1 MSERSPSYGP
11 SHGAANGSSYGSSY
25 GAANAPSYGAG
36 YAPAAPAAR
45 AKQPSLAQLR
55 AFAAVAE
62 HLHFRDAA
70 AAIGMSQPALSGAV
84 SALEEVL
91 GVQLVERTTRKV
103 LLSPAGERLA
113 GRAAAVLGAVGALLD
128 EAEAVRAPFTG
139 TLRLGVIPTV
149 APYLLPA
156 VLRLAGES
164 YPELDL
170 QVHEEQTA
178 SLLDGLAAGR
188 LDLLLLAVPLGQPAV
203 TELPLFDEDFVL
215 VTPGAHPLAGRRD
228 LPREE
233 LRGLPLL
240 LLDEGHCLRDQAL
253 DICREAGR
261 TDGVPGT
268 TTAAG
273 LSTLVQLVAGGLGV
287 TLLPRTAVQVE
298 TGRNARLATADFTAP
313 APARRIALAMRT
325 GAARAEEFTELAG
338 ALRTA
343 LRELPVRVAGA
354 PGAGPGGAPAVPAA
368 RQGTGGGAG
377 PSGGSGGSG
386 SS

>member
-1 MSERSPSYGP
+1 M
-11 SHGAANGSSYGSSY
+11 
-25 GAANAPSYGAG
+25 
-36 YAPAAPAAR
+36 
-45 AKQPSLAQLR
+45 AQLR

-84 SALEEVL
+84 SALEETL
-91 GVQLVERTTRKV
+91 GVQLLERTTRRV
-103 LLSPAGERLA
+103 FLSPAGERLA
-113 GRAAAVLGAVGALLD
+113 VRAKAVLDAVGSLLE

-139 TLRLGVIPTV
+139 VLRLGVIPTV
-149 APYLLPA
+149 APYLLPT
-156 VLRLAGES
+156 VLRLVHDR

-170 QVHEEQTA
+170 QVHEEQTS

-188 LDLLLLAVPLGQPAV
+188 LDALLLAVPLGAPQV

-215 VTPGAHPLAGRRD
+215 VM
-228 LPREE
+228 PREHWLGGRADIPREALRE
-233 LRGLPLL
+233 LDLL

-261 TDGVPGT
+261 EEGAAVT

-298 TGRNARLATADFTAP
+298 TGRNDSLVTGYFAGP
-313 APARRIALAMRT
+313 APSRRVALAIRS
-325 GAARAEEFTELAG
+325 GAARQEEFEEFAG
-338 ALRTA
+338 ALRDA
-343 LRELPVRVAGA
+343 LGVLPVR
-354 PGAGPGGAPAVPAA
+354 P
-368 RQGTGGGAG
+368 TE
-377 PSGGSGGSG
+377 
-386 SS
+386 

>member
-1 MSERSPSYGP
+1 MPTSYVKHSGQR
-11 SHGAANGSSYGSSY
+11 G
-25 GAANAPSYGAG
+25 
-36 YAPAAPAAR
+36 
-45 AKQPSLAQLR
+45 KQPSLSQLR

-62 HLHFRDAA
+62 QLHFRDAA

-103 LLSPAGERLA
+103 MLSSAGERLA
-113 GRAAAVLGAVGALLD
+113 VRARTVLDAVGALLD

-139 TLRLGVIPTV
+139 ILRLGVIPTV
-149 APYLLPA
+149 APYLLPT
-156 VLRLAGES
+156 VLRLAHGR

-170 QVHEEQTA
+170 QVHEEQTS
-178 SLLDGLAAGR
+178 SLLDGVAAGR
-188 LDLLLLAVPLGQPAV
+188 LDLLLLAVPLGQPGI

-215 VTPGAHPLAGRRD
+215 VTPDAHRLGGCRD
-228 LPREE
+228 LPREA
-233 LRGLPLL
+233 LRELPLL

-261 TDGVPGT
+261 TDGVPAT

-298 TGRNARLATADFTAP
+298 TGRNDRLATGYFADP
-313 APARRIALAMRT
+313 APSRRIALAMRT
-325 GAARAEEFTELAG
+325 GAARGGEFETFAE
-338 ALRTA
+338 ALREA
-343 LRELPVRVAGA
+343 LRELPVRVAG
-354 PGAGPGGAPAVPAA
+354 PAPACVPAQ
-368 RQGTGGGAG
+368 RREPG
-377 PSGGSGGSG
+377 
-386 SS
+386 

>member
-1 MSERSPSYGP
+1 MV
-11 SHGAANGSSYGSSY
+11 AVNTANRG
-25 GAANAPSYGAG
+25 
-36 YAPAAPAAR
+36 
-45 AKQPSLAQLR
+45 KQPSLAQLR
-55 AFAAVAE
+55 AFAAVSE

-84 SALEEVL
+84 SALEEAL
-91 GVQLVERTTRKV
+91 GVQLLERTTRKV

-113 GRAAAVLGAVGALLD
+113 VRAKAVLDAVGELLE

-139 TLRLGVIPTV
+139 VLRLGVIPTV
-149 APYLLPA
+149 APYLLPS
-156 VLRLAGES
+156 VLRLVHEC

-170 QVHEEQTA
+170 QVHEEQTS
-178 SLLDGLAAGR
+178 SLLEGLSAGR
-188 LDLLLLAVPLGQPAV
+188 LDLLLLAVPSTRTSSRWYPQAPGV

-215 VTPGAHPLAGRRD
+215 VTHGDHWLGGREDIPRD
-228 LPREE
+228 ALKE
-233 LRGLPLL
+233 LPLL

-261 TDGVPGT
+261 TEGAPVT

-298 TGRNARLATADFTAP
+298 TGRSPALATGYFADP

-325 GAARAEEFTELAG
+325 GAARQGEFEQFAG
-338 ALRTA
+338 ALREA
-343 LRELPVRVAGA
+343 LGDLPVRVLHDGGPTASAAPPAASAGA
-354 PGAGPGGAPAVPAA
+354 AAAG
-368 RQGTGGGAG
+368 
-377 PSGGSGGSG
+377 
-386 SS
+386 